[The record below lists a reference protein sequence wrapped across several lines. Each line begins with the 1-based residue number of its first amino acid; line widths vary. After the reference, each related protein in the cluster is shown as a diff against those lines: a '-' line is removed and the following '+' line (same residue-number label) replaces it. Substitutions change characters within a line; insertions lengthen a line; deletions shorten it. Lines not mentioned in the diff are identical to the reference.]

1 MREGA
6 GWTRQRYTATSA
18 TIENSGVKHMAT
30 RLIIEGTVQGVGFR
44 YALAA
49 EASALGLDGWVANR
63 RDGTVEACLRGP
75 RREVEALMAWSRHGP
90 PGARVTG
97 VTRSEADDGDI
108 AGSGF
113 HIAPTR

>member
-1 MREGA
+1 
-6 GWTRQRYTATSA
+6 
-18 TIENSGVKHMAT
+18 MAT

-49 EASALGLDGWVANR
+49 EATALGLDGWVCNR

-75 RREVEALMAWSRHGP
+75 QQKVEALAAWSRHGP
-90 PGARVTG
+90 TGARVTG
-97 VTRSEADDGDI
+97 VTRSVADDAEI

-113 HIAPTR
+113 HITATR

>member
-1 MREGA
+1 
-6 GWTRQRYTATSA
+6 
-18 TIENSGVKHMAT
+18 MAT

-49 EASALGLDGWVANR
+49 EANALGLAGWVCNR
-63 RDGTVEACLRGP
+63 RDGTVEACIKGP
-75 RREVEALMAWSRHGP
+75 ARDVETLVAWARHGP

-113 HIAPTR
+113 HIAATR